1 MMLSSS
7 GFFWNR
13 FPITGRGHPSTTPRL
28 SKARHSIQARIISG
42 SFETDPA
49 RYGID
54 AKTPHNDNPSKG
66 WAVAGIFFVKF
77 LVAVPHL
84 IVIAVLSG
92 AMYIAIWI
100 GYFVVAF
107 TGKLPDG
114 IQDFVAGTY
123 QWLIRVMAWIT
134 GLSDEYPPFSLDISP
149 QTNA

>member
-1 MMLSSS
+1 M
-7 GFFWNR
+7 
-13 FPITGRGHPSTTPRL
+13 
-28 SKARHSIQARIISG
+28 
-42 SFETDPA
+42 
-49 RYGID
+49 
-54 AKTPHNDNPSKG
+54 
-66 WAVAGIFFVKF
+66 AGIFFVKF

-84 IVIAVLSG
+84 IVIAVLSV